1 MRRHLRKL
9 LIGASLIIF
18 LSPAEC
24 VDWYCDRHSDEPPIC
39 GPINGDA

>member
-9 LIGASLIIF
+9 LFGASLIIF

-24 VDWYCDRHSDEPPIC
+24 VDWYCDRHSHEPPIC
-39 GPINGDA
+39 EFNNDV